1 MSIEIDRWTRPR
13 AIALWRAHR
22 ETHPETSDERFA
34 SEVLQVSA
42 GTLYSWRREPDKP
55 LRPSTQHLLGDYLQH
70 RASDRLKERFGAI
83 LAAEGDHAATSH
95 PALIV
100 PDAILVGAGNS
111 LKDELSMVADD
122 ATSDALRLL
131 DTAHDALPTLHDLVI
146 VAADHYN
153 DQSPQTE
160 FHDLR
165 RLREHAKR
173 LAEQTARPQDRRDLL
188 VITGQATALMASV
201 GFDLGYWV
209 SARKLASVA
218 TTYGELAGHPA
229 LAAWTLGLQA
239 TLAFW
244 DDQPKRALEHIERGL
259 TIAPTGASRF
269 RLRYIAARAH
279 AVAGNR
285 NGVQQ
290 VLDEAARD
298 REDAESTTDPLHDEI
313 AGEFRF
319 DDARAAACAAAAWLS
334 AGDGERA
341 EAYAQ
346 EVLARNLQ
354 LQDHRGRGPV
364 RGSQIDIATARLL
377 RGDHVGAE
385 EYLDDILAIE
395 PDRRTIS
402 LAGRLEKASAALAEH
417 APEASDLAGRIDGW
431 LSEAHRIGQS
441 AET

>member
-13 AIALWRAHR
+13 AVALWHAHR
-22 ETHPETSDERFA
+22 EAHPEVSDERFA
-34 SEVLQVSA
+34 AEVLQVSV

-55 LRPSTQHLLGDYLQH
+55 LRPSTQQVLSAFLRHQ
-70 RASDRLKERFGAI
+70 ASDRLKERLTAI

-100 PDAILVGAGNS
+100 ADAVLVGAGTS

-160 FHDLR
+160 FNDLR
-165 RLREHAKR
+165 LLREHAKR

-218 TTYGELAGHPA
+218 TMYGELAGHPA

-259 TIAPTGASRF
+259 SLAPTGASRF
-269 RLRYIAARAH
+269 RLRYIASRAH
-279 AVAGNR
+279 AVTGNR
-285 NGVQQ
+285 NGIQR
-290 VLDEAARD
+290 VLEEAALD
-298 REDAESTTDPLHDEI
+298 REDAEATVDPLHDEI

-319 DDARAAACAAAAWLS
+319 DDARAAACAAAAWLA
-334 AGDGERA
+334 AGDGEQA
-341 EAYAQ
+341 ETYAQ
-346 EVLARNLQ
+346 EVLGRNVELQ
-354 LQDHRGRGPV
+354 GHRGRGPV

-377 RGDHVGAE
+377 QGDHVGAE
-385 EYLDDILAIE
+385 EYLGDILAIE

-402 LAGRLEKASAALAEH
+402 LAGRLEKAAAALAEH
-417 APEASDLAGRIDGW
+417 APNARDLAGRIDGW
-431 LSEAHRIGQS
+431 LAEAHRIGQS
-441 AET
+441 SED